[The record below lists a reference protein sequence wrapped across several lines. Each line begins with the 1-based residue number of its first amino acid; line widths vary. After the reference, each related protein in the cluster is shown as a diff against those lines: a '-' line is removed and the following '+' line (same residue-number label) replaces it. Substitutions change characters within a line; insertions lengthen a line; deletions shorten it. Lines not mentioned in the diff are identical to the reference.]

1 VVKVFIAKFVVQ
13 TKHIMKVKNLLLFVM
28 AVITCPTVVNAQNE
42 ADYNSVVPLPANI
55 ETTDKTPFVIN
66 SFTQV
71 TFPAGNADMERN
83 ANFLVEYL
91 KEVTGIQMNVTSE
104 KAKKAIRL
112 VLDKKIANE
121 EGYSIT
127 VSPKEIVIAGSTPK
141 GVFYGIQT
149 IRKAV
154 PEGDNLTE
162 ISMPTVKITDQP
174 RFGYRGMMLDCG
186 RHFFPIS
193 FVKKYIDMLALH
205 NMNTFHW
212 HLTEDQGWR
221 IEIKKYPKLTTIGSK
236 RARTVIGRNTGIF
249 DDVPY
254 GGFYTQDE
262 AREIV
267 KYAKDRYITVMPE
280 IDMPGHM
287 SGALASYP
295 ELGCTGGPYEVL
307 QSWGVYQDIL
317 CAGKEQTFKFVE
329 DVIDELL
336 DIFPSKYFDIG
347 GDEAP
352 KSRWAKCPLC
362 QQRIKDEG
370 ITASDGVSA
379 EDKLQGYFTKRIEK
393 YLNSKG
399 RVLIGWDE
407 ILGCDV
413 NQSSTIMS
421 WRGAAPGAKAAKEGH
436 DVVMSPTDF
445 CYFDYYQTDKTW
457 NEPMLIGGNLPIE
470 KTYGYEPIDK
480 SLTPEEAKH
489 ILGVQANL
497 WTEYIGYPDLASYQ
511 VLPRMAAVSEV
522 QWMQPDKKNFESF
535 KVRSAKLAKIY
546 DRYGWVYAKHIWAK
560 DKK

>member
-1 VVKVFIAKFVVQ
+1 
-13 TKHIMKVKNLLLFVM
+13 MKIKQLLLLIM
-28 AVITCPTVVNAQNE
+28 AVVFNSTVVNAQNL
-42 ADYNSVVPLPANI
+42 ADYSSVVPLPASI
-55 ETTDKTPFVIN
+55 VTTDKTPFVIN
-66 SFTQV
+66 SSTQV
-71 TFPAGNADMERN
+71 VFPEGNADMERN

-91 KEVTGIQMNVTSE
+91 KEVTGIQMSVTSA
-104 KAKKAIRL
+104 KAKKSVRL

-121 EGYSIT
+121 EGYTIT
-127 VSPKEIVIAGSTPK
+127 VTPKEMIVAGSTPK

-149 IRKAV
+149 VRKAV
-154 PEGDNLTE
+154 PDGQNLTE
-162 ISMPTVKITDQP
+162 VTFPTVKIADQP

-236 RARTVIGRNTGIF
+236 RDRTVIGRNSDVY
-249 DDVPY
+249 DDQPY

-280 IDMPGHM
+280 VDMPGHM
-287 SGALASYP
+287 CGALASYP
-295 ELGCTGGPYEVL
+295 EFGCTGGPYKVL
-307 QSWGVYQDIL
+307 QTWGVYDDIL
-317 CAGKEQTFKFVE
+317 CAGKEETFKFVE

-352 KSRWAKCPLC
+352 KVAWEKCPLC
-362 QQRIKDEG
+362 QKRIKEEG
-370 ITASDGVSA
+370 ITASKGISA

-399 RVLIGWDE
+399 RRLIGWDE

-413 NQSSTIMS
+413 NQSSSIMS

-445 CYFDYYQTDKTW
+445 CYCDYYQTDKTW
-457 NEPMLIGGNLPIE
+457 NEPLLIGGNMPIE
-470 KTYGYEPIDK
+470 KTYSFEPIDK
-480 SLTPEEAKH
+480 SLNAEEAKH
-489 ILGVQANL
+489 ILGVQGNL
-497 WTEYIGYPDLASYQ
+497 WTEYITCPDLASYQ
-511 VLPRMAAVSEV
+511 VLPRMAAIAEV
-522 QWMQPDKKNFESF
+522 QWMQPDKKNYDAFLI
-535 KVRSAKLAKIY
+535 RAKKLTNIY
-546 DRYGWVYAKHIWAK
+546 NQKGWVFAKHIWQKAK
-560 DKK
+560 K